1 VRGELRVEMKTCQLN
16 TAGAF
21 PKSFSQRCIGCGAA
35 TRTTTHVT
43 HRNCQLLHT
52 YTAEHSSDAPSQ
64 CTKESL
70 FNMTPPLCYANPDC
84 PSTHHL
90 PLIPIM
96 HRPGSQHAKHT
107 YAKPLVYPVICNTS
121 MCHSVLSRVGRG
133 MPAITPLGHPKR
145 SCNVLHTG

>member
-16 TAGAF
+16 TAGESRSPSARGALGVEL
-21 PKSFSQRCIGCGAA
+21 PQEPPQHTSHTATASFYS
-35 TRTTTHVT
+35 
-43 HRNCQLLHT
+43 
-52 YTAEHSSDAPSQ
+52 TAEHSSDATSQ

-70 FNMTPPLCYANPDC
+70 FNMTPPLCYANPDDC

-90 PLIPIM
+90 PLILIM